1 MDSATVV
8 VTLASIITAK
18 GCGLL
23 GLWLR
28 LRAQARQEESQR
40 RLMGAVGK
48 IAAGGQL
55 DLETSAVGGQQ
66 VRLRV
71 APGAYDWGRDNA

>member
-8 VTLASIITAK
+8 VTLVSIVTAR

-40 RLMGAVGK
+40 RLMGAVVE
-48 IAAGGQL
+48 IAAGGRL
-55 DLETSAVGGQQ
+55 DLETSAADGQQ
-66 VRLRV
+66 VRLRG
-71 APGAYDWGRDNA
+71 APGAYGWGRGNA